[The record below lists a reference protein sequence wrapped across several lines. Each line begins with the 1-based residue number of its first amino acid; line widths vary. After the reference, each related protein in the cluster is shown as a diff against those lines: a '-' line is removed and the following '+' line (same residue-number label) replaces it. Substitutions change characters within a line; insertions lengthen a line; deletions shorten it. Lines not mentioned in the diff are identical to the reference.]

1 MSQDLGASAID
12 LIRWTFTVNP
22 DHREAIEGHL
32 SDLGFDVFVQDE
44 TVFTVTWEEP
54 DREVDEVI
62 EAIWALNGEAFEV
75 TQEAFHRVGMHTL
88 TQDEDELAQD
98 AA

>member
-1 MSQDLGASAID
+1 MSQEQGTSSID

-22 DHREAIEGHL
+22 AHRAEIEGHL
-32 SDLGFDVFVQDE
+32 GDLGLDVFVQGE
-44 TVFTVTWEEP
+44 STFHVMWEEP

-62 EAIWALNGEAFEV
+62 EEIWALNGEPFEV
-75 TQEAFHRVGMHTL
+75 TQEEFHRVGLHTL
-88 TQDEDELAQD
+88 HHADDEPAQE